1 MNWGLLDLFLIE
13 LLDLPLCKFNL
24 VNSEITYRKE
34 TYLKTSLLQKVFRP
48 PSFSRDYALYLKYDL

>member
-34 TYLKTSLLQKVFRP
+34 TYLKTSPAIGFQASLIQ
-48 PSFSRDYALYLKYDL
+48 PSLCFISKI

>member
-1 MNWGLLDLFLIE
+1 MNWGLLDLFLIG

-34 TYLKTSLLQKVFRP
+34 TYLKTSLLQKVSGLP
-48 PSFSRDYALYLKYDL
+48 HSAEIMLYI